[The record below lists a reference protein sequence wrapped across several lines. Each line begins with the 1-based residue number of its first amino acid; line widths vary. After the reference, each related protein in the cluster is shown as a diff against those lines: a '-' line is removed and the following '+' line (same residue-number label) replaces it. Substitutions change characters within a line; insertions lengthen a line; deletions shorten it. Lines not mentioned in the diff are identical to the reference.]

1 MGDMAEINT
10 IATSLAENMESN
22 APFADAVVFF
32 GATGDLAHK
41 KIFPALQALAK
52 RGNLD
57 IPVIGVAKAGWTLDQ
72 LRARARDSV
81 ESYGGLDSDGF
92 SRLSRCMDYID
103 GDYSDA
109 TTFQELRR
117 KLGNAKQ
124 PVHYLAI
131 PPVLFETV
139 IHQLGKSG
147 CAQGARIIIEKPF
160 GQDLTT
166 AKSLNRVV
174 HQVFPESKVFRIDH
188 YLGKNAVQNL
198 LFFRF
203 ANSFL
208 EPLWNRQFVESVQIT
223 MAENFGVDGRGNFYD
238 RTGVVRDVV
247 QNHLLQVLTN
257 IAMEPPPGLDVEMLR
272 DEKAK
277 VLKGI
282 RPLRPQDVVRG
293 QFRGY
298 RDESGVKTDS
308 QTETFVA
315 LRLEVN
321 SWRWKG
327 VPFYIRA
334 GKSLPVTATEVIVKL
349 RQPPAIFAGFSPPA
363 NYFRF
368 RVTPDLLIAVGA
380 LVKKAGELGEGQPV
394 ELVISQQ
401 SDPAEMGAYEELLQ
415 DAMQGNSGRF
425 ARQDYVEEAWRIVD
439 PVLAEALPVYD
450 YEPGTWGPPEAGAL
464 IAPNGGWFD
473 PPSPMQRGK

>member
-1 MGDMAEINT
+1 MSDMNT
-10 IATSLAENMESN
+10 ISEPVKEGI
-22 APFADAVVFF
+22 APNTPFSDALVFF

-57 IPVIGVAKAGWTLDQ
+57 VPVIGVAKAGWTLDQ
-72 LRARARDSV
+72 LKARARDSV
-81 ESYGGLDSDGF
+81 EHYGGLDTDAF
-92 SRLSRCMDYID
+92 ARLNRRMDYID
-103 GDYSDA
+103 GDYSDPA
-109 TTFQELRR
+109 TFQELRR

-124 PVHYLAI
+124 PTHYLAI
-131 PPVLFETV
+131 PPSLFETV
-139 IHQLGKSG
+139 IHRLGDSG
-147 CAQGARIIIEKPF
+147 CAKGARIVIEKPF
-160 GQDLTT
+160 GQDLAT
-166 AKSLNRVV
+166 AKTLNGVV
-174 HQVFPESKVFRIDH
+174 HGVFREESVFRIDH

-208 EPLWNRQFVESVQIT
+208 EPLWNRQCVESVQIT
-223 MAENFGVDGRGNFYD
+223 MAENFGVQGRGNFYD
-238 RTGVVRDVV
+238 RTGALRDVV

-277 VLKGI
+277 VLKSI
-282 RPLRPQDVVRG
+282 RLLRPQDVVRG

-298 RDESGVKTDS
+298 RDEPGVKADS

-315 LRLEVN
+315 LRLEIN

-349 RQPPAIFAGFSPPA
+349 RQPPAVFTEIPLPA

-368 RVTPDLLIAVGA
+368 RVTPDLMIAVGA
-380 LVKKAGELGEGQPV
+380 LVKKAGGQLEGQPV

-401 SDPAEMGAYEELLQ
+401 SDPAEMGAYEELLY
-415 DAMQGNSGRF
+415 DAAQGNSGRF

-439 PVLAEALPVYD
+439 PILDDAAPVYE
-450 YEPGTWGPPEAGAL
+450 YEPGTWGPPQASAL
-464 IAPNGGWFD
+464 IAPDGEWFD
-473 PPSPMQRGK
+473 PPLP

>member
-1 MGDMAEINT
+1 MSVMNT
-10 IATSLAENMESN
+10 ISEPMKEGVQSKTASS
-22 APFADAVVFF
+22 DALVFF

-72 LRARARDSV
+72 LKLRARDSV
-81 ESYGGLDSDGF
+81 ERYGGLDPDAF
-92 SRLSRCMDYID
+92 SRLSRRMDYID
-103 GDYSDA
+103 GDYSDPA
-109 TTFQELRR
+109 TSQELRR

-124 PVHYLAI
+124 PLHYLAI
-131 PPVLFETV
+131 PPSLFETV
-139 IHQLGKSG
+139 IHQLGQSG
-147 CAQGARIIIEKPF
+147 CAKGARIVIEKPF
-160 GQDLTT
+160 GHDLAT
-166 AKSLNRVV
+166 AKALNEVV
-174 HQVFPESKVFRIDH
+174 HGVFREANVFRIDH

-208 EPLWNRQFVESVQIT
+208 EPLWNRQCVESVQIT
-223 MAENFGVDGRGNFYD
+223 MAESFGVEGRGNFYD
-238 RTGVVRDVV
+238 RTGALRDVV

-257 IAMEPPPGLDVEMLR
+257 IAMEPPPGLNVEMVR

-282 RPLRPQDVVRG
+282 RPLRPRDVVRG

-298 RDESGVKTDS
+298 RDEPGVRADS

-315 LRLEVN
+315 LRLEIN

-349 RQPPAIFAGFSPPA
+349 RQPPAIFAGISPPA

-368 RVTPDLLIAVGA
+368 RVTPDLMIAVGA
-380 LVKKAGELGEGQPV
+380 LVKRAGEQLEGQQV
-394 ELVISQQ
+394 ELVISEE
-401 SDPAEMGAYEELLQ
+401 SDPAEMGAYEELLY
-415 DAMQGNSGRF
+415 DAVQGNSGRF

-439 PVLAEALPVYD
+439 PILGDAVPVYE
-450 YEPGTWGPPEAGAL
+450 YESSTWGPPEASAL
-464 IAPNGGWFD
+464 IAPEGGWFD
-473 PPSPMQRGK
+473 PPPSR

>member
-1 MGDMAEINT
+1 MSEINT
-10 IATSLAENMESN
+10 IFDHLKEGI
-22 APFADAVVFF
+22 APNVASSDALVFF

-52 RGNLD
+52 RGKLD

-81 ESYGGLDSDGF
+81 ERYGGLDPDAF
-92 SRLSRCMDYID
+92 SRLSRLMDYID
-103 GDYSDA
+103 GDYSDPA
-109 TTFQELRR
+109 TFQELRR

-124 PVHYLAI
+124 PLHYLAI
-131 PPVLFETV
+131 PPSLFETV
-139 IHQLGKSG
+139 IRRLGESG
-147 CAQGARIIIEKPF
+147 CAEGARMVIEKPF
-160 GQDLTT
+160 GHDLAT
-166 AKSLNRVV
+166 AKTLNAVV
-174 HQVFPESKVFRIDH
+174 HGVFREANVFRIDH

-223 MAENFGVDGRGNFYD
+223 MAENFGVEGRGNFYD
-238 RTGVVRDVV
+238 RTGALRDVV

-257 IAMEPPPGLDVEMLR
+257 IAMEAPPGLDVEMGGTKKPSVER
-272 DEKAK
+272 DSP
-277 VLKGI
+277 V
-282 RPLRPQDVVRG
+282 RPRDVVRG

-298 RDESGVKTDS
+298 RDEPGVGADS

-315 LRLEVN
+315 LRLEIN

-334 GKSLPVTATEVIVKL
+334 GKSLPVTAAEVIVKL
-349 RQPPAIFAGFSPPA
+349 RQPPAVFTEVPLPA

-368 RVTPDLLIAVGA
+368 RVTPDLMIAVGA
-380 LVKKAGELGEGQPV
+380 LVKKAGGQLEGQQV
-394 ELVISQQ
+394 ELVISEE
-401 SDPAEMGAYEELLQ
+401 SDPDEMGAYEELLY
-415 DAMQGNSGRF
+415 DAVQGNSGRF

-439 PVLAEALPVYD
+439 PILENAVPVYE
-450 YEPGTWGPPEAGAL
+450 YEPGSWGPKSVHQLVAPHAWRLPFERAWRDPNHVGA
-464 IAPNGGWFD
+464 
-473 PPSPMQRGK
+473 

>member
-1 MGDMAEINT
+1 MSQEI
-10 IATSLAENMESN
+10 
-22 APFADAVVFF
+22 ADALVFF

-57 IPVIGVAKAGWTLDQ
+57 MPVIGVAKAGWTLDQ
-72 LRARARDSV
+72 LKERARDSL
-81 ESYGGLDSDGF
+81 ENYGGLDPEAF
-92 SRLSRCMDYID
+92 TRLSRCLRYID
-103 GDYSDA
+103 GDYGEPA
-109 TTFQELRR
+109 TFQELRR
-117 KLGNAKQ
+117 ALGDAKH
-124 PVHYLAI
+124 PLHYLAI
-131 PPVLFETV
+131 PPSLFETV
-139 IHQLGKSG
+139 IHQLGDSG
-147 CAQGARIIIEKPF
+147 CAQGARIVIEKPF
-160 GQDLTT
+160 GHDLVS
-166 AKSLNRVV
+166 AQKLNSVV
-174 HQVFPESKVFRIDH
+174 HSSFSEENVFRIDH
-188 YLGKNAVQNL
+188 YLGKNTVQNL

-223 MAENFGVDGRGNFYD
+223 MAENFGVEGRGKFYD
-238 RTGVVRDVV
+238 QTGAVRDVV
-247 QNHLLQVLTN
+247 QNHLLQVLSN
-257 IAMEPPPGLDVEMLR
+257 IAMEPPPGLDAEMLR

-282 RPLRPQDVVRG
+282 RPLQPHDVIRG

-298 RDESGVKTDS
+298 RDEPGVEANS
-308 QTETFVA
+308 QVETFVA
-315 LRLEVN
+315 FKLEIN

-349 RQPPAIFAGFSPPA
+349 RQPPAVFSEIPLPA

-368 RVTPDLLIAVGA
+368 RVTPDLMIAVGA
-380 LVKKAGELGEGQPV
+380 LVKKAGGQLEGQQV

-401 SDPAEMGAYEELLQ
+401 SDPAEMGAYEELLY

-439 PVLAEALPVYD
+439 PIFGDAAPVYQ
-450 YEPGTWGPPEAGAL
+450 YEAGAWGPPQASAL
-464 IAPNGGWFD
+464 IAPDGAWFD
-473 PPSPMQRGK
+473 PPPSDNRMGSRIASS